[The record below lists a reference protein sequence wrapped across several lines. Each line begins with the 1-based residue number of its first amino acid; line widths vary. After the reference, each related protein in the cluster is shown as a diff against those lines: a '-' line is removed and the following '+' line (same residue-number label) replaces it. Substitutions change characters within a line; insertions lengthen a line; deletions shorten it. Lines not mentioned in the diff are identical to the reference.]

1 MQLAC
6 KDVIQRRIV
15 EEIRKRENILL
26 NTYKTLQATANDN
39 EIFQSVLD
47 DYEKYYDNIKEQKE
61 KQSFALKNISDYL
74 ENKISET
81 SDLNN
86 QEEILKDEQRQ
97 ILTKLDKL
105 RNELDEIAR

>member
-6 KDVIQRRIV
+6 KDVIQKRII
-15 EEIRKRENILL
+15 EEIQKREKILL
-26 NTYKTLQATANDN
+26 NTYKNLKATSNKN

-47 DYEKYYDNIKEQKE
+47 DYENYYDNIKEQKE

-74 ENKISET
+74 ENKISQT

-86 QEEILKDEQRQ
+86 QGEILKDEQLQ

-105 RNELDEIAR
+105 RNELDEITQ